1 LNDLVVAK
9 IRAYNAFGYMQY
21 GNNETGWG
29 LFYQN
34 TEGALIKTE
43 PKKPP
48 APIRRGV
55 ETTEN
60 QV

>member
-1 LNDLVVAK
+1 VK
-9 IRAYNAFGYMQY
+9 IRAYNAFGFMQY

-29 LFYQN
+29 LFYEN

-55 ETTEN
+55 ETNEN